1 MSARQQQE
9 GRGRLLFDI
18 AMFVAV
24 VGAAAALWARLPSL
38 PVLVGGLTVAGAA
51 HPPPVLTGIEGSGA
65 SRRIVPATP
74 AQRRAVARHVRLS
87 ALRTLA
93 LPVGLRPAR
102 VCALAGLGA
111 GVSAHCLAVVPPDGW
126 PAWLVSWGPWANAV
140 SAFVLVT
147 GAGRV
152 WRTTLSA
159 DEPGPGTP
167 LAMVAKVPRWALA
180 VVLLGGAVG
189 WAVAGIVAEVAAY
202 WVESVAQARLG
213 GLMMGAACAVWATC
227 RRSSWEGWRRRERAR
242 HQWEPRWT
250 MVPKEEQPPVLV
262 DRLVDGPLTVDTFRA
277 RPGRDLAYY
286 VKASERL
293 AAAVG
298 DGSIVR
304 VLPAPVADDSGRPS
318 TCAVNPAL
326 FRVAVLDA
334 GADET
339 LVGDARLLAAFQW
352 AGRWARVPKAGP
364 APVLLGRSVI
374 GPYTVDLFDA
384 PGRPSAEM
392 LRMSSRVAVG
402 VGAGVSAV
410 VIPERDGG
418 EPGTIHPTR
427 FRVASC
433 TPGTRVDVSTASL
446 DEVRICIER
455 FLTGAADHL
464 HRDTIALRDLSLL
477 TSGGP
482 QVWRVDVTGG
492 ATGQL
497 VGFMEQIA
505 PALLDG
511 ATIILGDAEG
521 ASWAEAGMAEHVA
534 DLRVASE
541 WSSHFGEVIK
551 TGDVPPVPQA
561 GLLDELDAGGVTL
574 HRLPFAS
581 PQGKDIAR
589 DYLPLGQRLRTT
601 MPQAPFLLITA
612 IAPTEG
618 VSAPGTRSDKFFEV
632 VWSEQPV
639 APGPAALS
647 PSRGGHP
654 GNLIDPR
661 DGATLVLAGMV
672 DAAFRSVFKDDKVP
686 QTVDAG
692 CLTVSAPWIWRV
704 RVRLY
709 GGLSLVDLRAK
720 IDRIAALMRVEWIRL
735 RADGELVEI
744 FVGAPPVSTTVAPAW
759 TRTVAELDF
768 EQAWASAGTV
778 TRAGEVPTMVSASSL
793 DGNDEVSVY
802 TFSLPPGLS
811 GTDVK
816 DGIDKVA
823 STIRAGFLQV
833 VAQPDP
839 SRVVLMSA
847 AENPVPRSAAY
858 DFDAA
863 DTLVR
868 ETRDV
873 ASTRIPW
880 GIGVDGRP
888 VVWDVEHTPHVLVL
902 GITGTGKSV
911 ALTNAIY
918 AAVLAEWD
926 VIVIDPVKGGADFAA
941 LSPWLRGLGGG
952 TLAQAEAMMRA
963 VYAEVRRRKA
973 LAAKHGVPGIDRLP
987 SEARP
992 PHVLVTMDE
1001 FTSLILLETVHRART
1016 NDPDVLA
1023 GYERADHENAQKASI
1038 GSLAGRIAREA
1049 RSTGVHLALG
1059 TQVLKADTITRIPG
1073 GDLKNNLGRLL
1084 LGMPTPGERMSGL
1097 RRPELAPTLTQA
1109 PIGRG
1114 VWEATTSAAVEVQS
1128 WFAEFDEYAAQLA
1141 SRGAPARDDWDVS
1154 AFMPKEEAA
1163 AYTEV
1168 EIAEANGAEMLDELV
1183 LDDLDPVVPEEE
1195 TTTPDGPAPPVTG
1208 KA

>member
-1 MSARQQQE
+1 M
-9 GRGRLLFDI
+9 I
-18 AMFVAV
+18 
-24 VGAAAALWARLPSL
+24 
-38 PVLVGGLTVAGAA
+38 
-51 HPPPVLTGIEGSGA
+51 
-65 SRRIVPATP
+65 
-74 AQRRAVARHVRLS
+74 
-87 ALRTLA
+87 
-93 LPVGLRPAR
+93 
-102 VCALAGLGA
+102 
-111 GVSAHCLAVVPPDGW
+111 
-126 PAWLVSWGPWANAV
+126 
-140 SAFVLVT
+140 
-147 GAGRV
+147 
-152 WRTTLSA
+152 
-159 DEPGPGTP
+159 
-167 LAMVAKVPRWALA
+167 
-180 VVLLGGAVG
+180 
-189 WAVAGIVAEVAAY
+189 
-202 WVESVAQARLG
+202 
-213 GLMMGAACAVWATC
+213 
-227 RRSSWEGWRRRERAR
+227 
-242 HQWEPRWT
+242 
-250 MVPKEEQPPVLV
+250 
-262 DRLVDGPLTVDTFRA
+262 
-277 RPGRDLAYY
+277 
-286 VKASERL
+286 
-293 AAAVG
+293 
-298 DGSIVR
+298 
-304 VLPAPVADDSGRPS
+304 
-318 TCAVNPAL
+318 
-326 FRVAVLDA
+326 
-334 GADET
+334 
-339 LVGDARLLAAFQW
+339 
-352 AGRWARVPKAGP
+352 
-364 APVLLGRSVI
+364 
-374 GPYTVDLFDA
+374 
-384 PGRPSAEM
+384 
-392 LRMSSRVAVG
+392 
-402 VGAGVSAV
+402 
-410 VIPERDGG
+410 
-418 EPGTIHPTR
+418 
-427 FRVASC
+427 
-433 TPGTRVDVSTASL
+433 
-446 DEVRICIER
+446 
-455 FLTGAADHL
+455 
-464 HRDTIALRDLSLL
+464 
-477 TSGGP
+477 
-482 QVWRVDVTGG
+482 
-492 ATGQL
+492 
-497 VGFMEQIA
+497 
-505 PALLDG
+505 
-511 ATIILGDAEG
+511 
-521 ASWAEAGMAEHVA
+521 
-534 DLRVASE
+534 
-541 WSSHFGEVIK
+541 
-551 TGDVPPVPQA
+551 
-561 GLLDELDAGGVTL
+561 
-574 HRLPFAS
+574 
-581 PQGKDIAR
+581 
-589 DYLPLGQRLRTT
+589 
-601 MPQAPFLLITA
+601 
-612 IAPTEG
+612 
-618 VSAPGTRSDKFFEV
+618 
-632 VWSEQPV
+632 
-639 APGPAALS
+639 
-647 PSRGGHP
+647 
-654 GNLIDPR
+654 
-661 DGATLVLAGMV
+661 
-672 DAAFRSVFKDDKVP
+672 
-686 QTVDAG
+686 
-692 CLTVSAPWIWRV
+692 
-704 RVRLY
+704 
-709 GGLSLVDLRAK
+709 
-720 IDRIAALMRVEWIRL
+720 
-735 RADGELVEI
+735 
-744 FVGAPPVSTTVAPAW
+744 
-759 TRTVAELDF
+759 
-768 EQAWASAGTV
+768 
-778 TRAGEVPTMVSASSL
+778 SASSL

-992 PHVLVTMDE
+992 PHVLVAMDE